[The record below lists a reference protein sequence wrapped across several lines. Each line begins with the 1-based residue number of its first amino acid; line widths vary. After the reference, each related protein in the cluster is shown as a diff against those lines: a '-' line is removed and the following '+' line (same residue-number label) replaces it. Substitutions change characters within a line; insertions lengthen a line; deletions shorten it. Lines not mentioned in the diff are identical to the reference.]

1 MVSGNE
7 ISSINFFSRLLV
19 SMNTSIYQVNREK
32 IYIAKSENKSSSPI
46 SCYTSFL
53 SHLFQIDIFLNML
66 IQKKKKININ
76 QVKNICTTEIS
87 LSIYRKN
94 Y

>member
-66 IQKKKKININ
+66 IQKKKININ

>member
-46 SCYTSFL
+46 SCYTSFR

-66 IQKKKKININ
+66 IQKKKK
-76 QVKNICTTEIS
+76 KDKYKSGEKY
-87 LSIYRKN
+87 LHD
-94 Y
+94 

>member
-1 MVSGNE
+1 MFQKDFSI
-7 ISSINFFSRLLV
+7 ISFLFFKWFPVMKFQVLIFFSRLLV

-66 IQKKKKININ
+66 IQKKKK
-76 QVKNICTTEIS
+76 
-87 LSIYRKN
+87 R
-94 Y
+94 